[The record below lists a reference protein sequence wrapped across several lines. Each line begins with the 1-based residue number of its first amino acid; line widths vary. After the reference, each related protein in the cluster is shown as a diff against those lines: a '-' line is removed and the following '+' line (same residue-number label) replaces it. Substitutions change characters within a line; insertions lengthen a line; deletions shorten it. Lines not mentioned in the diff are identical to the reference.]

1 MINVAAIRMQQ
12 FGVQFYQ
19 ASLTA
24 SDIDKLVRFEVLSY
38 GENAQAPVRGGR
50 QKPAPG
56 APPSKVNWDF
66 LERRIASSEK
76 AYQRQIIRRK
86 IDELVQY
93 YEQCRQAR
101 DLPSIPG
108 AVIISCDEKLAF
120 QPADGDSRL
129 GVLKVPER
137 EGILRAIDGQHR
149 LLALHADIDRFQGE
163 DFTVPAIIFDRLP
176 EDHVVQMFVTIN
188 AKHTR
193 LNASHLVSLSG
204 RQLYRD
210 ENLATAHDV
219 VRALNDR
226 EDSPLYGEIKLLG
239 VGHGRVAQAPLAQE
253 LKKLFAAGVFTGR
266 RSGDMHE
273 EARKFFVNYFKQIAL
288 VFGGAWNGRKYAIKS
303 AAALRAFLRVAPDVV
318 RRLDQEHA
326 ERSDFRAIG
335 RVIAPWGRRIGD
347 VRFETDGAWKRSGTT
362 VDSLAKELRLALQY
376 PEGAAV

>member
-38 GENAQAPVRGGR
+38 GQQNQPPVRGGKR
-50 QKPAPG
+50 RG
-56 APPSKVNWDF
+56 TPSKVNWDL

-108 AVIISCDEKLAF
+108 AVIISCDEKLTF
-120 QPADGDSRL
+120 QPVDEDSRV

-149 LLALHADIDRFQGE
+149 LLALHADIERFGGE
-163 DFTVPAIIFDRLP
+163 EFSVPAVVFDRLP

-210 ENLATAHDV
+210 LNLATSHDII
-219 VRALNDR
+219 RALNDR
-226 EDSPLYGEIKLLG
+226 DDSPLNGDIKLLG
-239 VGHGRVAQAPLAQE
+239 VGQGRVAQAPLAQE
-253 LKKLFAAGVFTGR
+253 LKKLFASDIFSARGTT
-266 RSGDMHE
+266 DIHDL
-273 EARKFFVNYFKQIAL
+273 ARKFFVNYFKQIAL
-288 VFGGAWNGRKYAIKS
+288 VFGGAWNGRKYSIRS
-303 AAALRAFLRVAPDVV
+303 AAALRAFIRVAPDVL

-347 VRFETDGAWKRSGTT
+347 LRFETDGAWKRGGTT
-362 VDSLAKELRLALQY
+362 VESLAKELRLALQY